1 MVSFNSATS
10 NFRRGGLTT
19 RSGSSTVDLLNGEAP
34 PTTTNQKKG
43 WWSRAMDWVGN
54 HSEGLGKTINGIT
67 SLGAT
72 IGDALITA
80 KGGKPFL
87 AKSVNDVKKQV
98 GAFVDKDESSGFG
111 KFVKGLTLTPT
122 TTKEDKEEKEVKKES
137 NGHVPTGY
145 DRTKPYYISPSVGG
159 RNYNQLSQAV
169 ANEWKRYNQQGMNPY
184 ELTDKQKRKAWKKWL
199 KKKRGKKGKK
209 DKKGTG
215 GNPPKSKSG
224 NPK

>member
-19 RSGSSTVDLLNGEAP
+19 RSGSSTIDLLNGEAP

-72 IGDALITA
+72 IGDAVITA

-98 GAFVDKDESSGFG
+98 GTFVDKDESSGFG

-122 TTKEDKEEKEVKKES
+122 ATKED
-137 NGHVPTGY
+137 N
-145 DRTKPYYISPSVGG
+145 
-159 RNYNQLSQAV
+159 L
-169 ANEWKRYNQQGMNPY
+169 
-184 ELTDKQKRKAWKKWL
+184 
-199 KKKRGKKGKK
+199 
-209 DKKGTG
+209 
-215 GNPPKSKSG
+215 
-224 NPK
+224 